1 MGESDKGVD
10 SVVDDL
16 ENLGL
21 ASEVTVVVGDDGEG
35 TFKCERELLSRGCG
49 YFKALFAFPGKKMGR
64 VGDCDEVRLDI
75 IGHETF
81 QDVLDII
88 GATGRIFSDVVRFHG
103 INSLKTL
110 VS

>member
-10 SVVDDL
+10 SVVDGL

-49 YFKALFAFPGKKMGR
+49 YFKALFAFPGKIGR
-64 VGDCDEVRLDI
+64 VGHREEVRIDV

-88 GATGRIFSDVVRFHG
+88 GATGRIFSDVVRSHG
-103 INSLKTL
+103 LNRPKTL